1 MYIHTNTPTRE
12 GWVKPSLL
20 KRVICNSEMRIP
32 PTKDVRVEGKS
43 SKVMKE
49 GGGGQ
54 GELSRRKME

>member
-1 MYIHTNTPTRE
+1 M
-12 GWVKPSLL
+12 KPSLL